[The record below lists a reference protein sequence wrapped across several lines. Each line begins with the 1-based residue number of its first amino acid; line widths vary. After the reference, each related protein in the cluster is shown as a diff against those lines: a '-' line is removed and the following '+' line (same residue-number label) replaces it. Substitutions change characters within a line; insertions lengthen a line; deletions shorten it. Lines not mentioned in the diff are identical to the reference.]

1 MNTKSLEEIAAKLLV
16 PGKGILAAD
25 ESTGTINQRLASRG
39 IPQDEEMRRRW
50 RELLITS
57 PGVGAGLS
65 GIILYDETVRQKSS
79 DGTPFPELL
88 SKLGIIPGIKVDK
101 GLVDLQ
107 NFPGEKVTEGLD
119 GLGARLA
126 EYFAMGMRFT
136 KWRAVI
142 KIWNGSTG
150 LPQVPTQECIDMNAY
165 ILARYAGL
173 SQEAGLVPIVEPE
186 VLIDGNHTLAQSEAA
201 LAQTLNSVFAALKK
215 YRVHL
220 PGTILKSSMALPG
233 KESGIKATPR
243 EVAEA
248 TLRAL
253 SASVPPELP
262 GVVFLSGG
270 QTPLEATE
278 NLNAMV
284 QAGNYPKRL
293 TFSYSRALQGPAME
307 AWAGKD
313 ENKTKAQE
321 IFATRVKE
329 TALASEGKYAA

>member
-1 MNTKSLEEIAAKLLV
+1 MDKKSLEEIAARMLA

-25 ESTGTINQRLASRG
+25 ESTGTANKRFAALG
-39 IPQDEEMRRRW
+39 IPQDEETRRNW
-50 RELLITS
+50 RELLVTS
-57 PGVGAGLS
+57 PEVASGLS
-65 GIILYDETVRQKSS
+65 GVILYDETIRQKTY
-79 DGTPFPELL
+79 DGVPFPELL

-101 GLVDLQ
+101 GTVDLE

-119 GLGARLA
+119 GLTARLT
-126 EYFAMGMRFT
+126 EYFTLGARFT

-142 KIWNGSTG
+142 KIDSGI
-150 LPQVPTQECIDMNAY
+150 PTQECIDMNAY
-165 ILARYAGL
+165 ILARYAAL

-186 VLIDGNHTLAQSEAA
+186 VLIDGNHTLAQSETT
-201 LAQTLNSVFAALKK
+201 LTQTLTSVFTALKK
-215 YRVHL
+215 YRVHI
-220 PGTILKSSMALPG
+220 PGVILKSSMALPG
-233 KESGIKATPR
+233 KESGIKATPQ

-253 SASVPPELP
+253 NVSVPQELP

-270 QTPLEATE
+270 QTPIEATE

-284 QAGNYPKRL
+284 QAGSYPKRL

-329 TALASEGKYAA
+329 TALASEGKYVA